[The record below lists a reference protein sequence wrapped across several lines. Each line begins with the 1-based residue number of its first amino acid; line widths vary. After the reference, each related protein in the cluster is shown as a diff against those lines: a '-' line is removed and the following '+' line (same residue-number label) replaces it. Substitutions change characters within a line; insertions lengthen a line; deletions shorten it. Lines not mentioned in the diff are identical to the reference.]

1 MKIDIKGF
9 IQQSKYILNVSYKPS
24 STEFKRITE
33 IVLLGIFILGIA
45 AFIISII
52 IGIIAP

>member
-9 IQQSKYILNVSYKPS
+9 IQQSKYILNVSYKPN